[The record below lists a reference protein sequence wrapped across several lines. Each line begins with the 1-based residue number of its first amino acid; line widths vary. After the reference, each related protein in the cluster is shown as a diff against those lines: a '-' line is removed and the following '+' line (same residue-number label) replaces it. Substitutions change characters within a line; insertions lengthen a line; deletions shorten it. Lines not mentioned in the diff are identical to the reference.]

1 MFELRY
7 LIRQQGEG
15 SEKVLQYRQQ
25 IVVTDYNAKTDH
37 GTHIL
42 RREWTN
48 WEPVPSIVE
57 A

>member
-7 LIRQQGEG
+7 LSRQEGEG

-25 IVVTDYNAKTDH
+25 IVVNDYNAKTDD

-48 WEPVPSIVE
+48 WKPVPSIVE

>member
-7 LIRQQGEG
+7 LIRQEGEG

-25 IVVTDYNAKTDH
+25 IVVNDYNAKTDD

-48 WEPVPSIVE
+48 WKPVPSIVE